1 MKVLFALVS
10 KINLIFL
17 LASVSEGF
25 RIPDVTCWNTPWRK
39 SFLKTSLDNQSQKTN
54 SNNKS
59 EKLLPGEI
67 SLYVFVKGVFL
78 PLPAT
83 KGHTRYFESTK
94 PLRLLASVM

>member
-1 MKVLFALVS
+1 MLPAGIRRGAKGPL
-10 KINLIFL
+10 
-17 LASVSEGF
+17 G
-25 RIPDVTCWNTPWRK
+25 

-94 PLRLLASVM
+94 PLRLLASVMLKL